1 LNEEEEMS
9 LSGQRKNELDAL
21 CLRLRRDLIRV
32 LHGIQTG
39 HPGGSLSMTEI
50 LVTLYFEKLRIDP
63 ARPGD
68 PGRDRFILSKGH
80 GAPMLY
86 EVLAERGFFPRED
99 LGSLRQIGS
108 HLQGHPCARK
118 TPGIELST
126 GPLGLGLSAGL
137 GMALAARLDG
147 RDYRTY
153 VLMGDGELQ
162 EGIVWEGA
170 MSAARFAA
178 DRLCVIVDY
187 NGVQLDGTLDE
198 VMPLGDLSA
207 KWRAFG
213 WQVIEVDDGH
223 DLTQLS
229 DAIDQAAT
237 TKGRPVVI
245 LARTVKGKGVSF
257 MEGESAWHGKPI
269 GDDDYA
275 KAMKELGVEA

>member
-1 LNEEEEMS
+1 M
-9 LSGQRKNELDAL
+9 SGQRKNELDAL